1 MEEETIK
8 KKNDLNFDD
17 YLEFVREREILPSS
31 VLNELKEKVS
41 EIDIPDDLKKEIVD
55 ETIREYKRSLVEPG
69 EPVGIV
75 AAQSIGEP
83 GTQMTLRTFHYA
95 GVAELNVTLGLPR
108 LIEIVD
114 ARRVPS
120 TPSMTIYLKKDFAM
134 DEEKAKEV
142 ANKIIYTTV
151 ESVADDISIA
161 LGEGAMLIYLNKAI
175 MKSRGINPEVVVKK
189 IRKKLKGTD
198 VEVLESDPPVLRIMI
213 EEVDLEKIQ
222 KLRDKISKIQ
232 VSGIEGIR
240 RAIVQRDKITGEYII
255 MTEGSNL
262 RAVLKVD
269 GVDQT
274 RTVTNDIHEIENVFG
289 IEAARNAIIREAM
302 MVLEEQGLD
311 VDMRHV
317 MLVADLMTV
326 NGKLKQI
333 GRHGIS
339 GSKESILARAAFE
352 VTVKHLLNAALRGMK
367 DELKG
372 IVENVIVGQLI
383 PVGTGSVE
391 LLMYREDGSK
401 KSDEE

>member
-8 KKNDLNFDD
+8 KKSDLNFDD
-17 YLEFVREREILPSS
+17 YLEFIRERGILPSS

-41 EIDIPDDLKKEIVD
+41 KIDVPDYLKKEIVD

-142 ANKIIYTTV
+142 ANKMIYTTV

-175 MKSRGINPEVVVKK
+175 MKSRGINPEAIAKK
-189 IRKKLKGTD
+189 IRKKLKGTE
-198 VEVLESDPPVLRIMI
+198 VEVLESDPPVIRIII

-222 KLRDKISKIQ
+222 KLRDKIIKIQ

-262 RAVLKVD
+262 KAVLKID

-274 RTVTNDIHEIENVFG
+274 RTVTNDVHEIENVFG

-401 KSDEE
+401 KSDEG

>member
-8 KKNDLNFDD
+8 KKSDLNFDD
-17 YLEFVREREILPSS
+17 YLEFIRERGILPSS

-41 EIDIPDDLKKEIVD
+41 KIDVPDYLKKEIVD

-120 TPSMTIYLKKDFAM
+120 TPSMAIYLKKDFAM

-142 ANKIIYTTV
+142 ANKMIYTTV

-161 LGEGAMLIYLNKAI
+161 LGEGAMLICLNKAI
-175 MKSRGINPEVVVKK
+175 MKSRGINPEAIAKK
-189 IRKKLKGTD
+189 IRKKLKGTE
-198 VEVLESDPPVLRIMI
+198 VEVLESDPPVIRIII

-222 KLRDKISKIQ
+222 KLRDKIIKIQ

-262 RAVLKVD
+262 KAVLKID

-274 RTVTNDIHEIENVFG
+274 RTVTNDVHEIENVFG

-401 KSDEE
+401 KSDEG